1 RLEREFKV
9 HRQQVEQLVDEGWD
23 DLFEEL
29 AKRFGRPAAVA
40 RTFLNHLPELRGEG
54 VEIDHISKTVFVDLF
69 AALESGRFAKEAIP
83 LVLKEAIRR
92 GAAVGEVLE
101 GLDLGRLTEEEL
113 EEALDAILEE
123 NMELLVER
131 REGATKALMGI
142 AMAKLRGRAD
152 GKLINE
158 TLRRRVEKRLRKL

>member
-1 RLEREFKV
+1 
-9 HRQQVEQLVDEGWD
+9 
-23 DLFEEL
+23 
-29 AKRFGRPAAVA
+29 
-40 RTFLNHLPELRGEG
+40 
-54 VEIDHISKTVFVDLF
+54 LF

-101 GLDLGRLTEEEL
+101 GLDLGRLTKEEL